1 LWEHRL
7 IFSRATEVAIQAL
20 VFLAQQ
26 PPGKL
31 TPTHEIAAAA
41 SVPEAYLAKVLQRL
55 SAAGLVRTFRG
66 SGKGIELGKA
76 PEQIR
81 TSAVGIAAQD
91 SLDSER
97 CILGLSVCS
106 EQNPCALHYEWLP
119 HRAAI
124 QELLD
129 RTTVADLVRFLH
141 RPPANSSTHDARD
154 VNKEGRSV

>member
-1 LWEHRL
+1 L
-7 IFSRATEVAIQAL
+7 IFNRSTEVAIQAL

-41 SVPEAYLAKVLQRL
+41 DVPEAYLAKVLQRL

-76 PEQIR
+76 AEDIR
-81 TSAVGIAAQD
+81 TSAVGMVAQD
-91 SLDSER
+91 ILDSER
-97 CILGLSVCS
+97 CILGLSLCS
-106 EQNPCALHYEWLP
+106 EQNRCALHDKWLP
-119 HRAAI
+119 HRAAM

-129 RTTVADLVRFLH
+129 STTIADLVRFLH
-141 RPPANSSTHDARD
+141 HPPIDSSTRD
-154 VNKEGRSV
+154 VQDANKEGSSV